1 MCAVQVVTV
10 GGCCVAAVGELSSV
24 GGGDLLRLVPGAVAG
39 PLLCLVCLHGLP
51 VVLPSSMRGR

>member
-1 MCAVQVVTV
+1 M